1 MFRSKRIGARLKEP
15 LSFYLLISPW
25 LIGLVLFMLG
35 PIVASFILSFFR
47 WDLIS
52 PAKFIGFQNYKEMFT
67 IDPLF
72 WDSIK
77 VTVIYVLF
85 RVPLALMT
93 ALGLAMMMNQK
104 VPGIGVFRTIYYL
117 PSVVSGVAVSMLW
130 IWVFNPNFGL
140 MNGVLELIGI
150 QGPGWFSSKN
160 WALPTMILT
169 SLYSVGA
176 TAIIFLAGLKNIP
189 DTLYEAANLD
199 GASKIQQFFQ
209 ITLPQLTPTI
219 LFNLIMT
226 IIASF
231 QTFTEALIITNGGPA
246 NSTLFIN
253 LYLYQNAFSY
263 SRLGYASSLA
273 WVLFAL
279 TFMLALYTFK
289 SSRRW
294 VYYEGAIN
302 GGN

>member
-1 MFRSKRIGARLKEP
+1 MFRSNRIGARWKEP
-15 LSFYLLISPW
+15 LTFYLLISPW
-25 LIGLVLFMLG
+25 LIGLAVFMLG
-35 PIVASFILSFFR
+35 PILASFVLSFFR
-47 WDLIS
+47 WDMIS
-52 PAKFIGFQNYKEMFT
+52 PAKFIAFRNYQEMFS

-72 WDSIK
+72 WDSMR
-77 VTVIYVLF
+77 VTVLYVLF
-85 RVPLALMT
+85 RVPLALIT
-93 ALGLAMMMNQK
+93 ALALAMMMNQK

-140 MNGVLELIGI
+140 MNGMLGLIGI
-150 QGPGWFSSKN
+150 EGPGWFSSKE

-169 SLYSVGA
+169 SLYSVGS

-189 DTLYEAANLD
+189 DSLYEAAELD

-209 ITLPQLTPTI
+209 VTLPQLTPTI

-253 LYLYQNAFSY
+253 LYLYQNAFAY
-263 SRLGYASSLA
+263 SRLGYASGLA
-273 WVLFAL
+273 WILFAL
-279 TFMLALYTFK
+279 TMALALYTFK

-294 VYYEGAIN
+294 VYYEGSE
-302 GGN
+302 

>member
-15 LSFYLLISPW
+15 ISFYLLISPW
-25 LIGLVLFMLG
+25 LIGLVVFMLG
-35 PIVASFILSFFR
+35 PIIASFILSFFR

-52 PAKFIGFQNYKEMFT
+52 PAKFIGFGNYREMFT
-67 IDPLF
+67 VDPLF
-72 WDSIK
+72 WESIK

-85 RVPLALMT
+85 RVPLALIT
-93 ALGLAMMMNQK
+93 ALLLAMMMNQK
-104 VPGIGVFRTIYYL
+104 VPGIGVFRTIFYL

-150 QGPGWFSSKN
+150 QGPGWFSSMD

-176 TAIIFLAGLKNIP
+176 TAIIFLAGLKNISE
-189 DTLYEAANLD
+189 TLYEAANLD
-199 GASKIQQFFQ
+199 GATKMQQFFQ

-273 WVLFAL
+273 WVLFAM

-294 VYYEGAIN
+294 VYYEG
-302 GGN
+302 GD